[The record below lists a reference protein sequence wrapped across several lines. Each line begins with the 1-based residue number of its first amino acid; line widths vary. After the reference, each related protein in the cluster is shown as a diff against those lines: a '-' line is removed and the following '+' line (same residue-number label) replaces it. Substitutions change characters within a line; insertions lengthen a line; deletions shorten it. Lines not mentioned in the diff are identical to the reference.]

1 MNVNDFDLKK
11 TALLF
16 FDILNGYYHS
26 GDAAA
31 QARMKPWVDNAVRI
45 IKAGRQAGLPIFFA
59 KGNHRPDNAT
69 SALLLTDTNNSFE
82 AVAQWR
88 SHEGKDA
95 RHRRR

>member
-31 QARMKPWVDNAVRI
+31 QARMKPWLDNAVRPN
-45 IKAGRQAGLPIFFA
+45 KPGQQASLPIFFA
-59 KGNHRPDNAT
+59 KGNHRPQNAP
-69 SALLLTDTNNSFE
+69 SAQLLTDTNNSLKPWPNGG
-82 AVAQWR
+82 VRKGQL
-88 SHEGKDA
+88 HVIG
-95 RHRRR
+95 RR